1 MPSVV
6 QQYCHLGLTKK
17 FDLLPQ
23 EKAEKVMPQITDKQS
38 INQTIKF
45 LNDNNAFYEC
55 LVSGATIH

>member
-1 MPSVV
+1 MA

-23 EKAEKVMPQITDKQS
+23 EKAEKVVPQITDKQS

-45 LNDNNAFYEC
+45 LNDKNVFYKC
-55 LVSGATIH
+55 LVSGATIY

>member
-1 MPSVV
+1 MA

-23 EKAEKVMPQITDKQS
+23 EKAEKVVPQITDKQS

-45 LNDNNAFYEC
+45 LNDNNVF
-55 LVSGATIH
+55 